1 MLEKKINKI
10 KYYVRPKRAWEQMK
24 AAWTLKQTVYLYG
37 VTGAGKTSLAADFLD
52 KKQFYYVSMSDT
64 GIDEAAREIQEKLDI
79 AQPKTGGYF
88 CN

>member
-52 KKQFYYVSMSDT
+52 TNTFFFVSSSDT
-64 GIDEAAREIQEKLDI
+64 VIDVAA
-79 AQPKTGGYF
+79 
-88 CN
+88 C